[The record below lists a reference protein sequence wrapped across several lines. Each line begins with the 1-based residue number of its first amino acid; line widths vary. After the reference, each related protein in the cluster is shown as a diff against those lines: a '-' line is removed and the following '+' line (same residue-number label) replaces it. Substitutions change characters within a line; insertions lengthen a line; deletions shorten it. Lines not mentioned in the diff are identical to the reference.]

1 MSEEML
7 EKIKTITTA
16 EKCEKWDGR
25 IVIPS
30 AAGTRNM
37 ALYPFLTWLASATRR
52 TCDNPKQT
60 PMQGVYSLHME
71 NEKRLLVS
79 TDGIRMHFLILPS
92 RYDEGFPD
100 NVAMKVKVTK
110 KEVVCE
116 GSIDGHFPNFAS
128 VIPAYEQV
136 EPLSI
141 EFDRPFPQGTGAD
154 TAVVTPLFTLY
165 TAGVP
170 ITPSYI
176 EALYT
181 ACDVWHVYLPAV
193 NKAAVFTGQRGRGEE
208 VIQLAA
214 VIMPR
219 YGGDINLRER
229 LYAER
234 VKRLDNVK
242 TETAVEDA
250 AAS

>member
-16 EKCEKWDGR
+16 ERCEKWDGR

-52 TCDNPKQT
+52 TLDNPKQA
-60 PMQGVYSLHME
+60 PMQGVYSLHMA
-71 NEKRLLVS
+71 NGEKLLVS
-79 TDGIRMHFLILPS
+79 TDGMRMHFLILPAL
-92 RYDEGFPD
+92 YDEGFPD
-100 NVAMKVKVTK
+100 NVAMKVKVTQ

-116 GSIDGHFPNFAS
+116 GSIDGHFPNFAR
-128 VIPAYEQV
+128 VIPEYKQV
-136 EPLSI
+136 EPLPI
-141 EFDRPFPQGTGAD
+141 EFDRPCKPDTGV
-154 TAVVTPLFTLY
+154 TAPLFTLY
-165 TAGVP
+165 TAGVTICP
-170 ITPSYI
+170 CYI
-176 EALYT
+176 EALHT
-181 ACDVWHVYLPAV
+181 PCDVWRAYLPTV
-193 NKAAVFTGQRGRGEE
+193 DKAAVFTGQRGSGEK

-219 YGGDINLRER
+219 YNGEIKLRER

-234 VKRLDNVK
+234 VKRLDTVK